1 MWTML
6 LLLWSVPLALGIFI
20 LARVAEGRPALKE
33 NESQLLFGDSKETTL
48 SHWMALE
55 FVVLGLFFF
64 ILGFFEAVVLANFGT
79 IWSVAVLPTTALG
92 AMWILAFCLRSAPRT
107 GQIRQRKAAL
117 ADAIQSRIANL
128 FTR

>member
-48 SHWMALE
+48 SPWMARE
-55 FVVLGLFFF
+55 FVVLALLFF
-64 ILGFFEAVVLANFGT
+64 ILGFFEELVLANFGA
-79 IWSVAVLPTTALG
+79 IWLVVVLPMTALG
-92 AMWILAFCLRSAPRT
+92 AMWILAYCLRSASRT
-107 GQIRQRKAAL
+107 GRIPQRTAARV
-117 ADAIQSRIANL
+117 DAIQSRIANL